1 MEQVINNKY
10 KIIEKIGAGG
20 TSVVYKAG
28 KIRDGKLVAIKVLRD
43 ELSDN
48 AQQIERFRVSRVP
61 FTIFLMKI

>member
-20 TSVVYKAG
+20 TSVVYKAE
-28 KIRDGKLVAIKVLRD
+28 RLEDGKLVAIKVLRD
-43 ELSDN
+43 ELSG
-48 AQQIERFRVSRVP
+48 AP